1 VNAVLIWVFF
11 AVISIVLA
19 GVALLTSRARAGR
32 RDRTSKLSLET
43 EVDYQARNDRIP
55 NLEETLKLYAFPQ
68 KESFGADAEHSTPS
82 SAPVSA
88 ANQYYPAASARK
100 DVA

>member
-1 VNAVLIWVFF
+1 MPIWIIF
-11 AVISIVLA
+11 AVISIALS
-19 GVALLTSRARAGR
+19 GVALVAS
-32 RDRTSKLSLET
+32 RDRAIRRNRASGRSLET

>member
-1 VNAVLIWVFF
+1 VPIWPIL
-11 AVISIVLA
+11 AVIFIVLP
-19 GVALLTSRARAGR
+19 GVALLTSRARASR
-32 RDRTSKLSLET
+32 RDRTSELSLET

-68 KESFGADAEHSTPS
+68 KESLGADAEHSAPS

-88 ANQYYPAASARK
+88 VSQYYSAASAQK